1 MSGLLRMAN
10 TYHNRF
16 NPSFGIPSL
25 PVLPGETFDVNNDL
39 TLSACGMKTFHR
51 DGHITDN
58 RCTGDALLEYNKRHM
73 TTTAFAECYGDD
85 SEEDF
90 GMLHGSEW

>member
-1 MSGLLRMAN
+1 MSGLFRMAN

-39 TLSACGMKTFHR
+39 TLSACGAKVFHR
-51 DGHITDN
+51 DGHVTEN
-58 RCTGDALLEYNKRHM
+58 CCTGDALVEYNKRHM
-73 TTTAFAECYGDD
+73 APAAFTEYYGD
-85 SEEDF
+85 SREEDYA
-90 GMLHGSEW
+90 MLHGSEW